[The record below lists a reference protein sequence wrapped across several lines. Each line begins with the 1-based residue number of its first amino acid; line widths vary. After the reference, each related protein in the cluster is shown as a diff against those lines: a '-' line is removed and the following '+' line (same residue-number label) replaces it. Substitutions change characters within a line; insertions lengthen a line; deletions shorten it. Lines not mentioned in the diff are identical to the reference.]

1 MIISRKVSR
10 DRSFSTILIMIFKIL
25 LIFIYFIHYLKAS
38 TLQSSNPA
46 YLQDKSKIFLNE
58 IFYTG
63 FLPAGRKGV
72 LFYWLFESRSYP
84 NQDPLI
90 IWLSG
95 GPGCSSSL
103 ALFVENGP
111 YIINEDL
118 SLKTNPYS
126 WNRNANLLFVDQ
138 PVGTGYS
145 KGSEME
151 KDEVGLGSDFY
162 TFLVEFFETYPTLKK
177 RPLFITGESYA
188 GHYIPVISAEIVKQK
203 NSDINLVGVAIGNGW
218 VDPFNQVL
226 AYPEFAY
233 KNGLVN
239 SLQYNKYK
247 KEYET
252 CRSLLNTENYEMGLL
267 GCLLTTNKIIGN
279 PASFNFYDIRKKC
292 YGKLCYDFSLV
303 ERFLA
308 QENVDKILGV
318 FGLPWESCNVLVQ
331 EQLYFD
337 NMKSYASD
345 VSYLLE
351 SGVSVLVYSGVE
363 DFICNYMGG
372 ETWTNKLEWSGQKV
386 FSNLTYQ
393 PFETYGQYKSFNGF
407 TFLKVYNAGHMVPM
421 DQPQVA
427 LVMLEKFLSGW

>member
-1 MIISRKVSR
+1 MV
-10 DRSFSTILIMIFKIL
+10 FFKIL
-25 LIFIYFIHYLKAS
+25 LTAFIIINTIHSL
-38 TLQSSNPA
+38 TLQSSNPV
-46 YLQDKSKIFLNE
+46 YLQDKSKLFLNE
-58 IFYTG
+58 TLYTG
-63 FLPAGRKGV
+63 FLPVGSKGT
-72 LFYWLFESRSYP
+72 LFYWLFESRSDP
-84 NQDPLI
+84 KQDPLI

-111 YIINEDL
+111 FTINEDL
-118 SLKTNPYS
+118 SLKANPYS
-126 WNRNANLLFVDQ
+126 WNQNANLLFVDQ

-151 KDEVGLGSDFY
+151 KDEVGLGADFY

-188 GHYIPVISAEIVKQK
+188 GHYIPVIATEIVKQR
-203 NSDINLVGVAIGNGW
+203 NPEINLVGVAIGNGW

-233 KNGLVN
+233 KNGLV
-239 SLQYNKYK
+239 SYLQYNKYK
-247 KEYET
+247 KDYEA
-252 CRSLLNTENYEMGLL
+252 CRALLNTENYEVGLL

-292 YGKLCYDFSLV
+292 FGKLCYDFSLI

-318 FGLPWESCNVLVQ
+318 FGLPWESCSVLVQ

-337 NMKSYASD
+337 NMKSYAANAT
-345 VSYLLE
+345 YLLE
-351 SGVSVLVYSGVE
+351 SGISVLVYSGVE

-372 ETWTNKLEWSGQKV
+372 EDWTNRLKWSGQDI
-386 FSNLTYQ
+386 FANLPYQ
-393 PFETYGQYKSFNGF
+393 PFETYGQYKSWNGL
-407 TFLKVYNAGHMVPM
+407 TFLQVYDAGHMVPM
-421 DQPQVA
+421 DQPEVA
-427 LVMLEKFLSGW
+427 LIMLQKFISKEGW